1 MNVPFDFTLI
11 PATESNFLDM
21 TENIAHIGINQNL
34 ERRLGLFS
42 KIKKAFE
49 TRYTIDGRM
58 LREKEKLEK
67 IQEVLTPEQQQA
79 LFERLQKSVRHTIV
93 TDIIVGSAIV
103 VSGVL
108 LYKNRQQIGDT
119 IRRIVGKEMV
129 ELTPEQWAIK
139 IKADA
144 HHIGLM
150 GSLKEEEYHAGD
162 WNFKGRNQG
171 PYQFVVTDKIKACLD
186 ERYKKAASALKDP
199 NLGEAEVYQ
208 IYDAIYHSAGQYE
221 ANEGPGINVLY
232 ISSPFGNQLGEGGK
246 GLVGIAYKMFTDPEY
261 IKGYYDNRHSPLIWQ
276 ILVPEKLA
284 KQFGD
289 AIYKNPNIVHDTMRS
304 MLSGLFEK
312 FSTVPSKELHVYRG
326 GLDKL
331 LNNITKIARPKVF
344 VFSPQVS

>member
-186 ERYKKAASALKDP
+186 ERYKKAA
-199 NLGEAEVYQ
+199 
-208 IYDAIYHSAGQYE
+208 
-221 ANEGPGINVLY
+221 
-232 ISSPFGNQLGEGGK
+232 
-246 GLVGIAYKMFTDPEY
+246 
-261 IKGYYDNRHSPLIWQ
+261 
-276 ILVPEKLA
+276 
-284 KQFGD
+284 
-289 AIYKNPNIVHDTMRS
+289 
-304 MLSGLFEK
+304 
-312 FSTVPSKELHVYRG
+312 
-326 GLDKL
+326 
-331 LNNITKIARPKVF
+331 
-344 VFSPQVS
+344 